1 MDCATVADG
10 KLDEFIE
17 LPDKQ
22 TEMSGKLSKVRADPF
37 PVILAMVAWIALQF
51 FVGCSEDRSRSN
63 DDMKQ
68 QAETA
73 IRDAGG
79 ADALE
84 KKAKFIL
91 SNFQV
96 GSDWETNCP
105 AITKLDSLLNPP
117 VKDSWVVVDEK
128 NLPALP
134 AHVVVRFGSHA
145 HYEYV
150 WIFDPAHVP
159 LEKIEGVEHLSGAVY
174 LSERNL

>member
-1 MDCATVADG
+1 MKHFMKATA
-10 KLDEFIE
+10 IN
-17 LPDKQ
+17 
-22 TEMSGKLSKVRADPF
+22 
-37 PVILAMVAWIALQF
+37 ILAIVAWIALQF
-51 FVGCSEDRSRSN
+51 LVGCSEERLQSK

-84 KKAKFIL
+84 KEAKFVL

-105 AITKLDSLLNPP
+105 VITRLNTLLSPYGHYP
-117 VKDSWVVVDEK
+117 WVVVDQK
-128 NLPALP
+128 NLP

-145 HYEYV
+145 YYEYV
-150 WIFDPAHVP
+150 WIFDPARVP

-174 LSERNL
+174 LSESNQ

>member
-1 MDCATVADG
+1 MKQIC
-10 KLDEFIE
+10 
-17 LPDKQ
+17 LPI
-22 TEMSGKLSKVRADPF
+22 LHA
-37 PVILAMVAWIALQF
+37 VILALVAGIASQF
-51 FVGCSEDRSRSN
+51 LAGCYKERSRSK
-63 DDMKQ
+63 DDMRQ

-79 ADALE
+79 ADALAKE
-84 KKAKFIL
+84 AKFVL
-91 SNFQV
+91 NNSQV

-117 VKDSWVVVDEK
+117 VTDSWLRADQEM
-128 NLPALP
+128 LRDLP

-145 HYEYV
+145 YYEYV

-159 LEKIEGVEHLSGAVY
+159 LEKIEGVEHLNGAMY